1 MSDISYQPVDPLGT
15 GSGAPGL
22 RRDDTRSLD
31 RWPPNSD
38 DSGFEELDVTWDLPA
53 PHTITVSVT
62 AADIDAYDHVNNS
75 VYMNWF
81 DRVAWDH
88 SGAVGLPIERCLSLN
103 RGMVVLRSVIAYL
116 RPSLRGDVV
125 RIATW
130 LIPNAGRVRVAR
142 RFQVFREADRVTLAR
157 AEIEYACV
165 ELSSGRPSRWPAEFT
180 ERYKFKDE
188 VAAAYLALEPV

>member
-1 MSDISYQPVDPLGT
+1 M
-15 GSGAPGL
+15 
-22 RRDDTRSLD
+22 
-31 RWPPNSD
+31 
-38 DSGFEELDVTWDLPA
+38 TWDLPA
-53 PHTITVSVT
+53 PHMITVSVT
-62 AADIDAYDHVNNS
+62 AAEIDAYGHVNNS

-88 SGAVGLPIERCLSLN
+88 SAAVGLPIGRCLSLD
-103 RGMVVLRSVIAYL
+103 RGMVVLRSVIAYQ
-116 RPSLRGDVV
+116 RPSLRHDVV

-130 LIPNAGRVRVAR
+130 LIPNARRVRVAR
-142 RFQVFREADRVTLAR
+142 RFQVLREADRVTLAR

-180 ERYKFKDE
+180 ERYTFNDE